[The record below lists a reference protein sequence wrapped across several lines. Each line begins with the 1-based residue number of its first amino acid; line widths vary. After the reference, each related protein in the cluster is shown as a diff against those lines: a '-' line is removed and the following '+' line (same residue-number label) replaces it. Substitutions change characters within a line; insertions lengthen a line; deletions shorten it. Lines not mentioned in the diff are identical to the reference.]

1 MNSNDR
7 SIVGLVT
14 VAHAMVHTYELS
26 IPVLIPIW
34 LTEFSVIDVGLA
46 QFPVNE
52 ATVGALVTVGF
63 ALFGLGALPS
73 GVLVDRIDARLLI
86 TACLVGMGASFLLL
100 AVSPTPAV
108 IGLAMAVWGIAASV
122 YHPSG
127 LSLISRGVEQRGSA
141 FAYHGMAGNVGIA
154 VGPLLT
160 ILLLL
165 AFDWRVVVAILALPA
180 AFAAIYAFRADIDER
195 AAVAAT
201 DGSGESPGDGDSR
214 AGGGV
219 DSLGDFLTQSR
230 HLFAGAFVVVFA
242 VTLCSGLYYRG
253 VLTFLPEL
261 LDNLEIAAL
270 APVEFGGRT
279 LQPSRY
285 IYVGLLMV
293 GVGGQFVAGK
303 LTDRGRPEFGILGG
317 FAALAV
323 VALLFLPAAALGL
336 PALLVA
342 SALLGFFLFFVQP
355 FYQASVA
362 EYTPAGS
369 RGLSYGFTYLGV
381 FGVGALGATLAG
393 TMLTFFA
400 PQQLFVVLAGL
411 ATVAAGLGTYLV
423 TRAPSSPAGT

>member
-1 MNSNDR
+1 
-7 SIVGLVT
+7 
-14 VAHAMVHTYELS
+14 MVHTYELS

-52 ATVGALVTVGF
+52 ATIGALVTVGF

-73 GVLVDRIDARLLI
+73 GVLVDRIDARVLI
-86 TACLVGMGASFLLL
+86 TGCLVGMGASFLLL
-100 AVSPTPAV
+100 AISPTPAV
-108 IGLAMAVWGIAASV
+108 IGLAMAVWGVAASV

-141 FAYHGMAGNVGIA
+141 FAYHGMAGNLGIA

-165 AFDWRVVVAILALPA
+165 AFDWRVVVAVLALPA
-180 AFAAIYAFRADIDER
+180 AFAALYAFRADIDER
-195 AAVAAT
+195 AAVAAA
-201 DGSGESPGDGDSR
+201 DGGADHGDGR

-219 DSLGDFLTQSR
+219 DSLGDFLAQSR

-261 LDNLEIAAL
+261 LDNLQIAAL

-285 IYVGLLMV
+285 VYVGLLMV

-303 LTDRGRPEFGILGG
+303 LTDRGRPEIGILAG
-317 FAALAV
+317 FVALAV
-323 VALLFLPAAALGL
+323 VTVLFLPAAALGL
-336 PALLVA
+336 PALLVV
-342 SALLGFFLFFVQP
+342 SALLGLFLFFIQP

-362 EYTPAGS
+362 EYTPAGT

-400 PQQLFVVLAGL
+400 PQQLFLVLAGL
-411 ATVAAGLGTYLV
+411 AVLAAGLGAYLV
-423 TRAPSSPAGT
+423 TRAPSTAAGT